1 MKTTSNSP
9 LNLVKIDPSKII
21 IFWWIQVQI
30 EYQDLATLLEL
41 VASKLINSGV
51 EYVPFRLLVL
61 YK

>member
-1 MKTTSNSP
+1 MFQRWNQ
-9 LNLVKIDPSKII
+9 VKIDPSKI

-30 EYQDLATLLEL
+30 HLEYQDLATLLEL